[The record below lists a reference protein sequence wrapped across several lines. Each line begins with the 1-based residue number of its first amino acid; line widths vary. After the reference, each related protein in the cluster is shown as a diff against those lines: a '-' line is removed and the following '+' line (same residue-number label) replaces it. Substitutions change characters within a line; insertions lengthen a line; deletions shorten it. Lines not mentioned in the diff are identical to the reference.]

1 PPSADFGNEHVGT
14 TSATK
19 NFVVTNVGSDTLTI
33 SSIQLGGSDAAQY
46 TTSSNTCNQPLA
58 PNATCS
64 IDVAFGPTT
73 SGNHNAATLDV
84 ASDGAPAVDQVSL
97 SGTGILGAITS
108 SMNSHDFGNQRVGTT
123 SAAQRVTVTNTGTD
137 ILSISGAVLAGI
149 DGTQY
154 TIAND
159 GCTNQQLRAGSK
171 CSLDVAFRPTSTG
184 SHPDARIDVTSD
196 AANSVLHVTLTGTG
210 TLPTVTPSLSAHDFG
225 TQRVGTTSAAQ
236 RFTINNSGLG
246 ALNVSS
252 VSLTGS
258 GADQYTVLQDRC
270 SAQTVAAG
278 QACTIDVS
286 FSPSATG
293 AHSATLAIRSDAP
306 SSPDQL
312 FLSGTGAQPALALGP
327 TQRDFGTVTIG
338 TSGSPMTFTVSNTG
352 GTATTISGATV
363 TGADAPQY
371 PRTGDH
377 CSGQALAPGATCTV
391 QVVFRPTSTGVH
403 NRASLQ
409 VSSDAGT
416 VSATLTGRAGA
427 PSNVFTIGHLK
438 IRSNGTAQFDITVRA
453 AGYVSA
459 VTSAPKLSVFGKVRV
474 RAGRAGTVHVTVTPS
489 SAGRKLV
496 KHHHGALRIQL
507 SVGFTPTFGRAR
519 TQTFHRLFVAK

>member
-1 PPSADFGNEHVGT
+1 M
-14 TSATK
+14 TS
-19 NFVVTNVGSDTLTI
+19 
-33 SSIQLGGSDAAQY
+33 
-46 TTSSNTCNQPLA
+46 
-58 PNATCS
+58 
-64 IDVAFGPTT
+64 
-73 SGNHNAATLDV
+73 
-84 ASDGAPAVDQVSL
+84 
-97 SGTGILGAITS
+97 
-108 SMNSHDFGNQRVGTT
+108 
-123 SAAQRVTVTNTGTD
+123 
-137 ILSISGAVLAGI
+137 
-149 DGTQY
+149 
-154 TIAND
+154 
-159 GCTNQQLRAGSK
+159 
-171 CSLDVAFRPTSTG
+171 
-184 SHPDARIDVTSD
+184 
-196 AANSVLHVTLTGTG
+196 
-210 TLPTVTPSLSAHDFG
+210 SLSAHDFG

-236 RFTINNSGLG
+236 RFTIKNSGLG

-258 GADQYTVLQDRC
+258 GADQYTVLPDRC

-312 FLSGTGAQPALALGP
+312 LLSGTGAQPALALGP

-352 GTATTISGATV
+352 GTATTISAATV
-363 TGADAPQY
+363 TGADAAQY

-377 CSGQALAPGATCTV
+377 CSGQSLGPGATCTV
-391 QVVFRPTSTGVH
+391 QVVFHPTSTGVH

-459 VTSAPKLSVFGKVRV
+459 VTSAPKLPVFGKVRV

-496 KHHHGALRIQL
+496 KHHRGALRIQL